1 MPDPAS
7 GHVPEPVGD
16 TFGGT
21 TMRAL
26 PVAAAAAALS
36 ALPASLLAQ
45 EGPGL
50 FDINTGLSLWALIVF
65 LILLLLLAKFAW
77 GPILN
82 ALETREQN
90 IQSSIDDAGRL
101 RKEASDALD
110 EHRRQ
115 LREARHEAQLIIAE
129 AKDAAAHLGRD
140 LEAKAR
146 QESAAIV
153 QRARREIEVERDAVL
168 EAIRKETVGLAL
180 AAASRL
186 VRQRLDAREDRELV
200 NDYLSSLSD
209 TAEGRDA

>member
-1 MPDPAS
+1 
-7 GHVPEPVGD
+7 
-16 TFGGT
+16 
-21 TMRAL
+21 MRAL
-26 PVAAAAAALS
+26 PVAAAAAAIS
-36 ALPASLLAQ
+36 ALPASLPAQ

-77 GPILN
+77 GPILK

-90 IQSSIDDAGRL
+90 IQGSIDDAARL

-110 EHRRQ
+110 EHRLQ
-115 LREARHEAQLIIAE
+115 LREARHEAQHIITE
-129 AKDAAAHLGRD
+129 AKEAAARLGSE
-140 LEAKAR
+140 LEMKAR

-168 EAIRKETVGLAL
+168 EAIRRETVGLAL

-200 NDYLSSLSD
+200 SDYLSSLSD

>member
-1 MPDPAS
+1 MMKGLQVA
-7 GHVPEPVGD
+7 
-16 TFGGT
+16 
-21 TMRAL
+21 
-26 PVAAAAAALS
+26 VAAVALESVVPAA
-36 ALPASLLAQ
+36 LLAQ
-45 EGPGL
+45 EEPGL
-50 FDINTGLSLWALIVF
+50 FDINTGLSVWTLIVF
-65 LILLLLLAKFAW
+65 LLLLLLLSRFAW

-90 IQSSIDDAGRL
+90 IQGSIDDAARL

-110 EHRRQ
+110 EHRMQ
-115 LREARHEAQLIIAE
+115 LRDARHEAQHIIAE
-129 AKDAAAHLGRD
+129 AKEAAARLGSE

-168 EAIRKETVGLAL
+168 EAIRRETVGLAL

-186 VRQRLDAREDRELV
+186 VRQRLDAPEDRELV

-209 TAEGRDA
+209 TARGRDA

>member
-1 MPDPAS
+1 
-7 GHVPEPVGD
+7 
-16 TFGGT
+16 
-21 TMRAL
+21 MRAL
-26 PVAAAAAALS
+26 SVAAAAAALN

-82 ALETREQN
+82 ALETRERN
-90 IQSSIDDAGRL
+90 IQSSIDDAARL
-101 RKEASDALD
+101 RKEASDTLD
-110 EHRRQ
+110 EHRLR
-115 LREARHEAQLIIAE
+115 LREARHEARHIIAE
-129 AKDAAAHLGRD
+129 AKEAAARLGSEM
-140 LEAKAR
+140 EAKAR
-146 QESAAIV
+146 EESAAIV

-186 VRQRLDAREDRELV
+186 VRRRLDAPQDRELV
-200 NDYLSSLSD
+200 NHYLSSLSA
-209 TAEGRDA
+209 TTKGRDA

>member
-1 MPDPAS
+1 M
-7 GHVPEPVGD
+7 
-16 TFGGT
+16 
-21 TMRAL
+21 
-26 PVAAAAAALS
+26 
-36 ALPASLLAQ
+36 
-45 EGPGL
+45 GL

-82 ALETREQN
+82 ALETRERN
-90 IQSSIDDAGRL
+90 IQSSIDDATRL

-110 EHRRQ
+110 EHRLQ
-115 LREARHEAQLIIAE
+115 LREARHEAQHIIAE
-129 AKDAAAHLGRD
+129 AKEAAAGLGRE

-186 VRQRLDAREDRELV
+186 VRQRLDAPEDRELV
-200 NDYLSSLSD
+200 NNYLSSLS
-209 TAEGRDA
+209 AIGKRRDA

>member
-1 MPDPAS
+1 
-7 GHVPEPVGD
+7 
-16 TFGGT
+16 
-21 TMRAL
+21 MRAL
-26 PVAAAAAALS
+26 SAAAAAAALN

-45 EGPGL
+45 EEMGL

-82 ALETREQN
+82 ALETRERN
-90 IQSSIDDAGRL
+90 IQSSIDDATRL

-110 EHRRQ
+110 EHRLQ
-115 LREARHEAQLIIAE
+115 LREARHEAQHIIAE
-129 AKDAAAHLGRD
+129 AKEAAAGLGRE

-186 VRQRLDAREDRELV
+186 VRQRLDAPEDRELV
-200 NDYLSSLSD
+200 NNYLSSLS
-209 TAEGRDA
+209 AIGKRRDA

>member
-1 MPDPAS
+1 MPDRAS
-7 GHVPEPVGD
+7 GPVPEPVGD
-16 TFGGT
+16 TSGGT

-82 ALETREQN
+82 ALETRERN
-90 IQSSIDDAGRL
+90 IQGSIDDAARL

-110 EHRRQ
+110 EHRLQ
-115 LREARHEAQLIIAE
+115 LREARHEAQHIIAE
-129 AKDAAAHLGRD
+129 AKEAAARLGREM
-140 LEAKAR
+140 EAKAR

-186 VRQRLDAREDRELV
+186 VGQRLDAPQDRELV

-209 TAEGRDA
+209 SAKGRDA

>member
-1 MPDPAS
+1 M
-7 GHVPEPVGD
+7 
-16 TFGGT
+16 
-21 TMRAL
+21 
-26 PVAAAAAALS
+26 AALH
-36 ALPASLLAQ
+36 AIPTHLLAQ

-65 LILLLLLAKFAW
+65 LILFVLLAKFAW
-77 GPILN
+77 GPILK

-90 IQSSIDDAGRL
+90 IQSSIDDSARL

-110 EHRRQ
+110 QHRLQ
-115 LREARHEAQLIIAE
+115 LREARHEARHIIAE
-129 AKDAAAHLGRD
+129 AKEAAARLGSEM
-140 LEAKAR
+140 EAKAR
-146 QESAAIV
+146 EESAAIV

-186 VRQRLDAREDRELV
+186 VGQRLDAPEDRELV

-209 TAEGRDA
+209 SAKGRDA

>member
-1 MPDPAS
+1 MMK
-7 GHVPEPVGD
+7 G
-16 TFGGT
+16 
-21 TMRAL
+21 L
-26 PVAAAAAALS
+26 QVAAAAVALESVVPAA
-36 ALPASLLAQ
+36 LLAQ
-45 EGPGL
+45 EEPGL
-50 FDINTGLSLWALIVF
+50 FDINTGLSVWTLIVF
-65 LILLLLLAKFAW
+65 LLLLLLLSRFAW

-90 IQSSIDDAGRL
+90 IQGSIDDAARL

-110 EHRRQ
+110 EHRLQ

-129 AKDAAAHLGRD
+129 AKEAAGRLGSE

-200 NDYLSSLSD
+200 NDYLSSLAD

>member
-1 MPDPAS
+1 M
-7 GHVPEPVGD
+7 
-16 TFGGT
+16 
-21 TMRAL
+21 
-26 PVAAAAAALS
+26 
-36 ALPASLLAQ
+36 
-45 EGPGL
+45 GL

-82 ALETREQN
+82 ALETRERN
-90 IQSSIDDAGRL
+90 IQSSIDDATRL

-110 EHRRQ
+110 EHRLQ
-115 LREARHEAQLIIAE
+115 LREARHEAQHIIAE
-129 AKDAAAHLGRD
+129 AKEAAAGLGRE

-186 VRQRLDAREDRELV
+186 VRQRLDAPEDRELV
-200 NDYLSSLSD
+200 NDYLSSLSA
-209 TAEGRDA
+209 TGERRDA

>member
-1 MPDPAS
+1 M
-7 GHVPEPVGD
+7 
-16 TFGGT
+16 
-21 TMRAL
+21 
-26 PVAAAAAALS
+26 AALH
-36 ALPASLLAQ
+36 AIPTCLLAQ

-65 LILLLLLAKFAW
+65 LILFGLLAKFAW
-77 GPILN
+77 GPILK

-90 IQSSIDDAGRL
+90 IQGSIDDSARL

-110 EHRRQ
+110 QHRLQ
-115 LREARHEAQLIIAE
+115 LREARHEARHIIAE
-129 AKDAAAHLGRD
+129 AKEAAARLGSEM
-140 LEAKAR
+140 EAKAR
-146 QESAAIV
+146 EESAAIV

-186 VRQRLDAREDRELV
+186 VGQRLDAPEDRELV

-209 TAEGRDA
+209 SAKGRDA

>member
-1 MPDPAS
+1 M
-7 GHVPEPVGD
+7 
-16 TFGGT
+16 
-21 TMRAL
+21 
-26 PVAAAAAALS
+26 
-36 ALPASLLAQ
+36 
-45 EGPGL
+45 GL

-82 ALETREQN
+82 ALETRERN
-90 IQSSIDDAGRL
+90 IQSSIDDATRL

-110 EHRRQ
+110 DHRLQ
-115 LREARHEAQLIIAE
+115 LREARHEAQHIIAE
-129 AKDAAAHLGRD
+129 AKEAAAGLGRE

-186 VRQRLDAREDRELV
+186 VRQRLDAPEDRELV
-200 NDYLSSLSD
+200 NDYLSSLSA
-209 TAEGRDA
+209 TGERRDA

>member
-1 MPDPAS
+1 
-7 GHVPEPVGD
+7 
-16 TFGGT
+16 
-21 TMRAL
+21 MRAL
-26 PVAAAAAALS
+26 SAAAAAAALN

-45 EGPGL
+45 EEMGL

-82 ALETREQN
+82 ALETRERN
-90 IQSSIDDAGRL
+90 IQSSIDDATRL

-110 EHRRQ
+110 EHRLQ
-115 LREARHEAQLIIAE
+115 LREARHEAQHIIAE
-129 AKDAAAHLGRD
+129 AKEAAAGLGRE

-186 VRQRLDAREDRELV
+186 VRQRLDAPEDRELV
-200 NDYLSSLSD
+200 NDYLSSLSA
-209 TAEGRDA
+209 TGERRDA

>member
-1 MPDPAS
+1 M
-7 GHVPEPVGD
+7 
-16 TFGGT
+16 
-21 TMRAL
+21 
-26 PVAAAAAALS
+26 
-36 ALPASLLAQ
+36 
-45 EGPGL
+45 GL

-82 ALETREQN
+82 ALETRERN
-90 IQSSIDDAGRL
+90 IQSSIDDATRL

-110 EHRRQ
+110 EHRLQ
-115 LREARHEAQLIIAE
+115 LREARHEAQHIIAE
-129 AKDAAAHLGRD
+129 AKEAAAGLGRE

>member
-1 MPDPAS
+1 M
-7 GHVPEPVGD
+7 
-16 TFGGT
+16 
-21 TMRAL
+21 
-26 PVAAAAAALS
+26 
-36 ALPASLLAQ
+36 
-45 EGPGL
+45 GL

-82 ALETREQN
+82 ALETRERN
-90 IQSSIDDAGRL
+90 IQSSIDDATRL

-110 EHRRQ
+110 DHRLQ
-115 LREARHEAQLIIAE
+115 LREARHEAQHIIAE
-129 AKDAAAHLGRD
+129 AKEAAAGLGRE

>member
-1 MPDPAS
+1 
-7 GHVPEPVGD
+7 
-16 TFGGT
+16 
-21 TMRAL
+21 MRAL
-26 PVAAAAAALS
+26 SAAAAAAALN

-45 EGPGL
+45 EEMGL

-82 ALETREQN
+82 ALENRERN
-90 IQSSIDDAGRL
+90 IQSSIDDATRL

-110 EHRRQ
+110 EHRLQ
-115 LREARHEAQLIIAE
+115 LREARHEAQHIIAE
-129 AKDAAAHLGRD
+129 AKEAAAGLGRE

-186 VRQRLDAREDRELV
+186 VRQRLDAPEDRELV
-200 NDYLSSLSD
+200 NDYLSSLS
-209 TAEGRDA
+209 AIGKRRDA

>member
-1 MPDPAS
+1 
-7 GHVPEPVGD
+7 
-16 TFGGT
+16 
-21 TMRAL
+21 MRAL
-26 PVAAAAAALS
+26 SAAAAAAALN

-45 EGPGL
+45 EEMGL

-82 ALETREQN
+82 ALETRERN
-90 IQSSIDDAGRL
+90 IQSSIDDATRL

-110 EHRRQ
+110 EHRLQ
-115 LREARHEAQLIIAE
+115 LREARHEAQHIIAE
-129 AKDAAAHLGRD
+129 AKEAAAGLGRE

-186 VRQRLDAREDRELV
+186 VRQRLDAPEDRELV
-200 NDYLSSLSD
+200 NDYLSSLSA
-209 TAEGRDA
+209 TGKRRDA